1 MTVMLKLPLTR
12 DQLYTCNNVL
22 RILCHI
28 KELCKPTDTPI
39 FTLRDEKKGLE
50 SLRTLFVSLTINDP
64 TEATFA
70 ETVFND
76 VGYWLKAREIVRLK
90 SHLDEWREEADIK
103 RKAMAFESIINE
115 VRTQG
120 KSAFS
125 AAKYLIDEPYKPS
138 KTKEAK
144 AQVRKTTE
152 KAKSVYKDDLSNL
165 EEFMD
170 KRVN

>member
-1 MTVMLKLPLTR
+1 MLKLPLDR

-22 RILCHI
+22 KVLCLI
-28 KELCKPTDTPI
+28 KELCKPGDTPI
-39 FTLRDEKKGLE
+39 FTLRDEKEGLE
-50 SLRTLFVSLTINDP
+50 SLRNLFVSLTINDP

-90 SHLDEWREEADIK
+90 SHLDEWREEADVK
-103 RKAMAFESIINE
+103 RKAIAFESIINE

-144 AQVRKTTE
+144 TQVKKTTE
-152 KAKSVYKDDLSNL
+152 KAKSIFKDDLSNL

-170 KRVN
+170 KRIN